1 MKNKESNKES
11 ISSLTLRLVI
21 ITLCAGLIL
30 GLVYGIT
37 KEPIAAQE
45 LKKATE
51 ARQQV
56 LNVAQDFAKIDIAGM
71 NIDTEKFGDITEV
84 YEGSANGQTVG
95 YTFSIVTKGYKPN
108 LTLTIGIDTKGKV
121 SGVDIG
127 AHEET
132 PGLGANAVN
141 PDFLGQFIKTDGPFI
156 VVKTPTGNTGEIN
169 ALTGATITSKA
180 VTNAVNSA
188 LEFYTQYFEKGA

>member
-11 ISSLTLRLVI
+11 VSSLTLRLVI

-56 LNVAQDFAKIDIAGM
+56 LNAAQDFAKIDIAGM
-71 NIDTEKFGDITEV
+71 NID
-84 YEGSANGQTVG
+84 
-95 YTFSIVTKGYKPN
+95 
-108 LTLTIGIDTKGKV
+108 
-121 SGVDIG
+121 
-127 AHEET
+127 
-132 PGLGANAVN
+132 
-141 PDFLGQFIKTDGPFI
+141 
-156 VVKTPTGNTGEIN
+156 
-169 ALTGATITSKA
+169 
-180 VTNAVNSA
+180 
-188 LEFYTQYFEKGA
+188 